1 MQEQLYQT
9 ALVSPAPP
17 RSYFR
22 GWSLLRR
29 ALLPLLTP
37 LVLLLCWQMIT
48 MLQVFPPFLVPPP
61 SAVFQKLQTV
71 VNDGRL
77 WLHVG
82 ATLQEVIPG
91 LFVGVSAGLVIGY
104 GIAKI
109 PMLEKVLSPIVV
121 ALQATPILAY
131 APLLVVWFGTGVT
144 SKVVTSALVV
154 FFPMLMNTVVGIRNV
169 PPSLH
174 DLMRALRANR
184 WQTFT
189 RLEIPA
195 ALPVLMTGLKTSAT
209 LAVIGAVVGEFVVAS
224 AGLGHWVQV
233 ARDSY
238 DTPLVYVAILLLTLL
253 ALSLYGAVSL
263 LERRVLAWQRRALHS
278 LA

>member
-9 ALVSPAPP
+9 ALISPPTP
-17 RSYFR
+17 RSHFR
-22 GWSLLRR
+22 GWALLRQ

-37 LVLLLCWQMIT
+37 LVLLMIWQIIT
-48 MLQVFPPFLVPPP
+48 MLQVFPVFLVPPP
-61 SAVFQKLQTV
+61 AAVFQKLQTV

-91 LFVGVSAGLVIGY
+91 LFVGASAGLIIGY

-109 PMLEKVLSPIVV
+109 PLLEKVLSPIVV

-144 SKVVTSALVV
+144 SKIVTSALVV

-209 LAVIGAVVGEFVVAS
+209 LAVIGAVVGEFVVAN

-263 LERRVLAWQRRALHS
+263 LERRVLAWQRRALS
-278 LA
+278 K